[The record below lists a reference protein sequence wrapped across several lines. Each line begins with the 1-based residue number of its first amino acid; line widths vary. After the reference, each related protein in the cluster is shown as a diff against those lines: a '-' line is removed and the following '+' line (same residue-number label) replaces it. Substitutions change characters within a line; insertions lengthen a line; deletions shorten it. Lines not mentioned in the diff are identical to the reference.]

1 MAIWPVCPG
10 FAYQFNKTSSTS
22 QGWIHLYQL
31 GWLFAVFMGAFTY
44 IVLSYVFKDPAMF
57 EANRFP
63 WESYAVNQKEL
74 LDKEPGKDT
83 VLEGSP
89 ARESD
94 SEHGRDLLEKNSEKP
109 IDVVTAV

>member
-10 FAYQFNKTSSTS
+10 FAYQFNKSSSTS

-44 IVLSYVFKDPAMF
+44 VVLSYLFKDPAMF
-57 EANRFP
+57 EANRYP
-63 WESYAVNQKEL
+63 WESYAENQKEL

-89 ARESD
+89 RAESV
-94 SEHGRDLLEKNSEKP
+94 SERDGDLLTKKSEKP